1 MRMTDNN
8 FGSNLRL
15 ALAITATAGV
25 MICLWLLLHSC
36 TPQTLD
42 DDRPTGTGIALRLG
56 TVSMERGGKAPT
68 RASSAITTMSGW
80 EFASGDL
87 LNVYVQATG
96 SGTQASKGVYS
107 RNSTGGWE
115 PQYSTKAAYW
125 QRSTGNTVSILWGPE
140 ADGKVYHLPDSYDAL
155 PGSDMKAKMWN
166 YTKCT
171 NFANLWRC
179 CDLLHYQAADIPA
192 QNTALSAELS
202 HSMAQLCVELTAG
215 KGMTEDD
222 VKTATVSI
230 LGAYGCYTTDAT
242 SLQPVACQAED
253 ATATSSPT
261 TKDITLLKNGDTSL
275 KHYALLLPRQVF
287 PSSGRMIKISIGS
300 GIYYY
305 TPTGNVTPTAGNC
318 LNLKLQ
324 VDKTAVNALNVSST
338 GWDSEVTTGEP
349 PTTDGEVT
357 VVPSTAG
364 SLTLPTNLSGTDN
377 KLMITGQIDGEDLK
391 TLSKSM
397 DKFSELYINATLSGT
412 TALPEEF
419 AKNMANLKV
428 ITLPKGM
435 TRIENYAFRGC
446 AALTSI
452 SLPEGVTSIGNSA
465 FSGCAALTSISLP
478 EGVTSI
484 GSWAFGYCAALTS
497 ISLPEGV
504 TSIGNSAFS
513 GCAALT
519 SISLPEG
526 VTSIGSWAFGYCAA
540 LTSISLPEGVKS
552 IGIDAFYGCAA
563 LTSISLPKELTS
575 IGERTFCLCAALT
588 SISLPKGVTSIGRE
602 AFSSCAALTSISL
615 PEKLTSI
622 GSSAFHGCKALTSIS
637 LPEKVTKIEEQ
648 TFDGCAALTSISLPE
663 GVTSIGNSAFNG
675 CIALTSI
682 SLPEKLTSIGNAAFN
697 GCKVLT
703 SISLPEG
710 VTSIGNSAFYGC
722 AALTSISL
730 PKGVA
735 SIGSWT
741 FNGCTALTSISL
753 PEKLT
758 SIGNAAFKNCTALT
772 KVILLTGTTL
782 PTCGNS
788 TTFNM
793 QSPSPVLFLPAISA
807 EEFAAATDKYT
818 KWGSPTP
825 AWSAVHYAYSP
836 GSGTTPADYA
846 NPDNYLGH
854 WP

>member
-42 DDRPTGTGIALRLG
+42 DDRPTDTGIALRLG

-80 EFASGDL
+80 EFTSGDL

-107 RNSTGGWE
+107 YNSTGGWE
-115 PQYSTKAAYW
+115 PQTSAAYW

-155 PGSDMKAKMWN
+155 PDDGMKAKMWN
-166 YTKCT
+166 GTNCY
-171 NFANLWRC
+171 NFASLWRY
-179 CDLLHYQAADIPA
+179 CDLLRYQASDIPA
-192 QNTALSAELS
+192 QNTLSAELS

-215 KGMTEDD
+215 KGMTEKEL
-222 VKTATVSI
+222 KTATVSI

-242 SLQPVACQAED
+242 SLQPAACQAED
-253 ATATSSPT
+253 ATATSSPA

-275 KHYALLLPRQVF
+275 KHYALLLPGQVF

-305 TPTGNVTPTAGNC
+305 TSTADVTLTAGNC

-324 VDKTAVNALNVSST
+324 VDKTAVNAVNVSST
-338 GWDSEVTTGEP
+338 GWDSEMTTGGKPEE
-349 PTTDGEVT
+349 DKDVK

-364 SLTLPTNLSGTDN
+364 NLTLPTLSGTDN
-377 KLMITGQIDGEDLK
+377 KLMITGEINGTDLD
-391 TLSKSM
+391 TLKSNM
-397 DKFSELYINATLSGT
+397 GKFSELYINATLSET
-412 TALPEEF
+412 TALPSYF
-419 AKNMANLKV
+419 AAAAGKRNLKV

-435 TRIENYAFRGC
+435 TSIGDNAFWGCTALTSVSLPEGMTSIESYAFSGCTALTSISLPEGLTKIEERAFAGCTALTSISLPEGLTSIEEQTFRNCAALTSISLPEKVTSIKVAAFNNCAALTSISLPEKLTSIGGGAFHGC

-452 SLPEGVTSIGNSA
+452 SLPEGVTSI
-465 FSGCAALTSISLP
+465 
-478 EGVTSI
+478 E
-484 GSWAFGYCAALTS
+484 
-497 ISLPEGV
+497 ER
-504 TSIGNSAFS
+504 
-513 GCAALT
+513 
-519 SISLPEG
+519 
-526 VTSIGSWAFGYCAA
+526 
-540 LTSISLPEGVKS
+540 
-552 IGIDAFYGCAA
+552 AFYG
-563 LTSISLPKELTS
+563 
-575 IGERTFCLCAALT
+575 CAALT
-588 SISLPKGVTSIGRE
+588 SISLPKGVTSIGN
-602 AFSSCAALTSISL
+602 S
-615 PEKLTSI
+615 
-622 GSSAFHGCKALTSIS
+622 
-637 LPEKVTKIEEQ
+637 
-648 TFDGCAALTSISLPE
+648 TFES
-663 GVTSIGNSAFNG
+663 
-675 CIALTSI
+675 
-682 SLPEKLTSIGNAAFN
+682 
-697 GCKVLT
+697 
-703 SISLPEG
+703 
-710 VTSIGNSAFYGC
+710 
-722 AALTSISL
+722 
-730 PKGVA
+730 
-735 SIGSWT
+735 
-741 FNGCTALTSISL
+741 CTALTSISL

-758 SIGNAAFKNCTALT
+758 SIGNSAFENCTALTSISLPEELASIEVWAFQYCTALT

-782 PTCGNS
+782 PTCS
-788 TTFNM
+788 SSATFYM
-793 QSPSPVLFLPAISA
+793 RSPSTVLFLPAISA
-807 EEFAAATDKYT
+807 EEFDAATDKYT

-836 GSGTTPADYA
+836 GSGTTPDDYA

>member
-452 SLPEGVTSIGNSA
+452 SLPEGV
-465 FSGCAALTSISLP
+465 
-478 EGVTSI
+478 
-484 GSWAFGYCAALTS
+484 
-497 ISLPEGV
+497 
-504 TSIGNSAFS
+504 
-513 GCAALT
+513 
-519 SISLPEG
+519 
-526 VTSIGSWAFGYCAA
+526 
-540 LTSISLPEGVKS
+540 KS

-622 GSSAFHGCKALTSIS
+622 GSSTFHGCKALTSIS

>member
-80 EFASGDL
+80 EFATGDL

-107 RNSTGGWE
+107 RNSTGGWQ
-115 PQYSTKAAYW
+115 PQTSATPAYW

-166 YTKCT
+166 GTKCT
-171 NFANLWRC
+171 DFVSLWRY
-179 CDLLHYQAADIPA
+179 CDLLRYQASGIPA

-215 KGMTEDD
+215 KDMTEDD

-242 SLQPVACQAED
+242 SLQPVACKAED
-253 ATATSSPT
+253 ATATSSPA
-261 TKDITLLKNGDTSL
+261 TKDITLLKNGSASL
-275 KHYALLLPRQVF
+275 KHYALLLPGQVF

-305 TPTGNVTPTAGNC
+305 TPTADVSLTAGNC

-349 PTTDGEVT
+349 PTTDGDVT
-357 VVPSTAG
+357 VINNSSAG
-364 SLTLPTNLSGTDN
+364 GLTLPADLSETDN
-377 KLMITGQIDGEDLK
+377 KLMITGEINGTDLE

-397 DKFSELYINATLSGT
+397 GKFSELYINATLSGK
-412 TALPEEF
+412 TALPENF
-419 AKNMANLKV
+419 AENMANLEV

-435 TRIENYAFRGC
+435 T
-446 AALTSI
+446 
-452 SLPEGVTSIGNSA
+452 SIGN
-465 FSGCAALTSISLP
+465 
-478 EGVTSI
+478 
-484 GSWAFGYCAALTS
+484 WAFDG
-497 ISLPEGV
+497 
-504 TSIGNSAFS
+504 
-513 GCAALT
+513 
-519 SISLPEG
+519 
-526 VTSIGSWAFGYCAA
+526 CAA

-552 IGIDAFYGCAA
+552 IGDYAFEGCTSLTSISLPKGLTSIGSSAFEGCKALTSISLPEEVTSIGSSTFEGCKA
-563 LTSISLPKELTS
+563 LTSISLPKELKS
-575 IGERTFCLCAALT
+575 MRGRAFYDCEALT
-588 SISLPKGVTSIGRE
+588 SISLPKGVTSIGYS
-602 AFSSCAALTSISL
+602 AFS
-615 PEKLTSI
+615 
-622 GSSAFHGCKALTSIS
+622 GCKALTSIS
-637 LPEKVTKIEEQ
+637 LPEGVTKIESS
-648 TFDGCAALTSISLPE
+648 TFEGCKS
-663 GVTSIGNSAFNG
+663 
-675 CIALTSI
+675 LTSI
-682 SLPEKLTSIGNAAFN
+682 SLPEKLTSIGN
-697 GCKVLT
+697 
-703 SISLPEG
+703 
-710 VTSIGNSAFYGC
+710 SAFDDC

-730 PKGVA
+730 PEELA
-735 SIGSWT
+735 SIGAW
-741 FNGCTALTSISL
+741 
-753 PEKLT
+753 
-758 SIGNAAFKNCTALT
+758 AFQYCTALT

-782 PTCGNS
+782 PACGGN
-788 TTFNM
+788 TFWM
-793 QSPSPVLFLPAISA
+793 RSPSPVLFLPNISA
-807 EEFAAATDKYT
+807 REFNIATDKYT
-818 KWGSPTP
+818 KWGSPSP

-846 NPDNYLGH
+846 NPDNYSGH